1 MRRFDFV
8 VTCVCCALLGYF
20 GWHAYKGPRGFP
32 YRDGL
37 EMKVAALKD
46 KFDGLQA
53 QREKLEGKVT
63 LLRPDSI
70 DPDLLDEL
78 ARGNLELAKPTDV
91 VAFTSRQISE

>member
-20 GWHAYKGPRGFP
+20 GWHAYKGPRGFN

-37 EMKVAALKD
+37 EVKVAGLKG

-53 QREKLEGKVT
+53 EREKLESKVS
-63 LLRPDSI
+63 LLRPESI

-91 VAFTSRQISE
+91 VAFTSRQNSE